1 MLAAGL
7 FLPGSVG
14 ITDPCESGNFRV
26 HTVMTLEQQVDLLSA
41 FCSCKSP
48 LHVYVA
54 LNTRRFSSEAL
65 SEDVTAGVFVQ
76 DMVCFTAQTLV
87 RVLSHGGYRKILG
100 LEGDASCKMTSL
112 FSVH

>member
-26 HTVMTLEQQVDLLSA
+26 HTVMTLEQQ
-41 FCSCKSP
+41 
-48 LHVYVA
+48 
-54 LNTRRFSSEAL
+54 
-65 SEDVTAGVFVQ
+65 

-100 LEGDASCKMTSL
+100 LDGDASCKQQSSQIL
-112 FSVH
+112 LVSVNTCSIESHLISPQTWCQKCPRGTV